1 MSSADQPDKMDIAN
15 LTDLRR
21 MNPAWRLVCS
31 QSAPFVISFLHD
43 VFIKENRIHGIVH
56 NELVERLRQY
66 QRDIQFMFGDLTNTY
81 DGTPE
86 HYIDDW
92 MADPPYL
99 RKYHNDEGY
108 VEYDLTPNV
117 DAAIRWVKSFTVND
131 HHFSESRLRYMM
143 SLLTEL
149 TVGTSEDPEEKRAEL
164 IRRRNEIEAELSR
177 LDAGEVDTLGRSKI
191 IELFTTLC
199 DTGNKLISDFRSIAR
214 YFRDFDRDVSER
226 IAAWTKSDGE
236 LIADILDDK
245 EVRIESTPEG
255 HSFDAFFSLICE
267 HKESFNDMIEA
278 VARIPEVRDYVAL
291 NGEEGL
297 SRITNIS
304 ENMLSGAIT
313 VNKVRTRINEKLS
326 SQVVLRNRS
335 ENKRVISLASEVE
348 RLAISMYKAVDS
360 KVTFTHVDEHH
371 PSFDLPWMRQL
382 ASPKKK
388 KVFDLTSIEVG
399 APSKDVKPSTGVDIF
414 IDRKALKANINQEI
428 SIHGQVSLKQISERH
443 RVNYGVTELLE
454 YMRMARPEA
463 GAKVIEDVNDEI
475 TISTKD
481 GQQRLITLPRI
492 IFTRTLK

>member
-1 MSSADQPDKMDIAN
+1 
-15 LTDLRR
+15 
-21 MNPAWRLVCS
+21 
-31 QSAPFVISFLHD
+31 
-43 VFIKENRIHGIVH
+43 
-56 NELVERLRQY
+56 
-66 QRDIQFMFGDLTNTY
+66 
-81 DGTPE
+81 
-86 HYIDDW
+86 
-92 MADPPYL
+92 
-99 RKYHNDEGY
+99 
-108 VEYDLTPNV
+108 
-117 DAAIRWVKSFTVND
+117 
-131 HHFSESRLRYMM
+131 
-143 SLLTEL
+143 
-149 TVGTSEDPEEKRAEL
+149 
-164 IRRRNEIEAELSR
+164 
-177 LDAGEVDTLGRSKI
+177 
-191 IELFTTLC
+191 
-199 DTGNKLISDFRSIAR
+199 
-214 YFRDFDRDVSER
+214 
-226 IAAWTKSDGE
+226 
-236 LIADILDDK
+236 
-245 EVRIESTPEG
+245 
-255 HSFDAFFSLICE
+255 
-267 HKESFNDMIEA
+267 MIEA

-348 RLAISMYKAVDS
+348 RLAISMYKVVDS